1 MNLKIS
7 HNFDRKRWMYRYVIE
22 DRDDL
27 SGNPVQA
34 FTNDTEIG
42 DYLDTPDRFDYES
55 DAEYQAALTHHNNAV
70 CKATALF
77 KTAAERKAEGI
88 IQ

>member
-1 MNLKIS
+1 MNLTIS
-7 HNFDRKRWMYRYVIE
+7 RNFDSKHWMFRYVIE

-27 SGNPVQA
+27 SGDPVQA
-34 FTNDTEIG
+34 YTNDTEIG

-55 DAEYQAALTHHNNAV
+55 EAEYQAALTHHNTAV

-77 KTAAERKAEGI
+77 EAAAERRAESI
-88 IQ
+88 